1 MLKGKNLWYVVG
13 VGAVAYYFWWMNN
26 KKKQALAAAPSTAPA
41 NFTGDLGVPEYQNAY
56 GVKVVPRYGT
66 TWAQNDFAAKN
77 QNVPSWATAGPKR

>member
-1 MLKGKNLWYVVG
+1 MLKGKNLWVALG
-13 VGAVAYYFWWMNN
+13 VGAVAYYLWMQN
-26 KKKQALAAAPSTAPA
+26 KKKQAANAPSTGAVA
-41 NFTGDLGVPEYQNAY
+41 FTGDLGVPEYQNAY

>member
-56 GVKVVPRYGT
+56 GTPRFGRAGYGYPSS
-66 TWAQNDFAAKN
+66 QNRLGNKLTF
-77 QNVPSWATAGPKR
+77 GY